1 MKANV
6 FNQTDYDID
15 LKYYKY
21 FLSNALK
28 VAGINGEVNLLFSND
43 NYIRELNKKFRN
55 KDKAT
60 DNSDYINLSSLTEAE
75 REIITNTIALR
86 TKNVK
91 EIMVPRVDVIMVAID
106 TPYDKVIKAFNK
118 GNSRIPVYK
127 DGIDDIVG
135 VLYVKDMIETD
146 EKTFNL
152 KKLLHKPFFVPISI
166 SLMELLRN
174 FRERQVHIAMVVDE
188 YGGFSGIV
196 SMEDVLEQIVG
207 DIIDE
212 YDDEDEEVKTNED
225 GSYLVDARVRIEDF
239 NKLGILPAI
248 PDDDADTIG
257 GFLFSYIGRLPKRNE
272 AIYYNNYSFTVV
284 GKSGNIVTKIKIEK
298 LSEDNQNYKKVEESK
313 E

>member
-1 MKANV
+1 MRIK
-6 FNQTDYDID
+6 
-15 LKYYKY
+15 K
-21 FLSNALK
+21 
-28 VAGINGEVNLLFSND
+28 LLEKIKSED
-43 NYIRELNKKFRN
+43 NELNE
-55 KDKAT
+55 
-60 DNSDYINLSSLTEAE
+60 SDYINLGSLTEAE

-106 TPYDKVIKAFNK
+106 TPYEKVIKAFDK

-127 DGIDDIVG
+127 DGVDDIVG

-146 EKTFNL
+146 EKNFNL

-207 DIIDE
+207 DIRDE
-212 YDDEDEEVKTNED
+212 YDEEDEEVKSNED

-239 NKLGILPAI
+239 NKFGILPAI
-248 PDDDADTIG
+248 PDDDADTVG

-284 GKSGNIVTKIKIEK
+284 GKSGNIVTKIRIEK
-298 LSEDNQNYKKVEESK
+298 LNKDNPNYIEEPTVSK
-313 E
+313 DIEE

>member
-1 MKANV
+1 MRIK
-6 FNQTDYDID
+6 
-15 LKYYKY
+15 K
-21 FLSNALK
+21 
-28 VAGINGEVNLLFSND
+28 LLEKIKND
-43 NYIRELNKKFRN
+43 ESELEGG
-55 KDKAT
+55 
-60 DNSDYINLSSLTEAE
+60 DYINLSSLSEAE

-106 TPYDKVIKAFNK
+106 TPYEKVIKAFDK

-127 DGIDDIVG
+127 DGVDDIVG

-146 EKTFNL
+146 EKNFNL

-207 DIIDE
+207 DIRDE
-212 YDDEDEEVKTNED
+212 YDEEDEEVKSNED

-239 NKLGILPAI
+239 NKYEILPAI

-284 GKSGNIVTKIKIEK
+284 GKSGNIVTKIRIEK
-298 LSEDNQNYKKVEESK
+298 LSRDNPNYMEEPEKIKDS
-313 E
+313 EE

>member
-1 MKANV
+1 MPIK
-6 FNQTDYDID
+6 
-15 LKYYKY
+15 
-21 FLSNALK
+21 
-28 VAGINGEVNLLFSND
+28 NLLKKIKND
-43 NYIRELNKKFRN
+43 SEGES
-55 KDKAT
+55 

-239 NKLGILPAI
+239 NKLEILPTI

-298 LSEDNQNYKKVEESK
+298 LSKDNQNYIEELAVSK
-313 E
+313 DIDE

>member
-1 MKANV
+1 MPIK
-6 FNQTDYDID
+6 
-15 LKYYKY
+15 
-21 FLSNALK
+21 
-28 VAGINGEVNLLFSND
+28 NLLKKIKND
-43 NYIRELNKKFRN
+43 SEGES
-55 KDKAT
+55 
-60 DNSDYINLSSLTEAE
+60 DNNDYINLSSLTEAE

-239 NKLGILPAI
+239 NKLEILPAI

-298 LSEDNQNYKKVEESK
+298 LSKDNQNYIEELAVSK
-313 E
+313 DIDE

>member
-1 MKANV
+1 MRIK
-6 FNQTDYDID
+6 
-15 LKYYKY
+15 K
-21 FLSNALK
+21 
-28 VAGINGEVNLLFSND
+28 LLEKIKNED
-43 NYIRELNKKFRN
+43 NELNEGN
-55 KDKAT
+55 
-60 DNSDYINLSSLTEAE
+60 YINLSSLTEAE
-75 REIITNTIALR
+75 RDIITNTIALR

-91 EIMVPRVDVIMVAID
+91 EIMVPRVDVIMVSID
-106 TPYDKVIKAFNK
+106 TPYEKVIKAFDK

>member
-1 MKANV
+1 MRIKKLLEKIKNEDNE
-6 FNQTDYDID
+6 FN
-15 LKYYKY
+15 
-21 FLSNALK
+21 
-28 VAGINGEVNLLFSND
+28 E
-43 NYIRELNKKFRN
+43 E
-55 KDKAT
+55 
-60 DNSDYINLSSLTEAE
+60 DYINLSSLSEAE

-91 EIMVPRVDVIMVAID
+91 EIMVPRVDVIMVSID
-106 TPYDKVIKAFNK
+106 TPYDKVIKAFDK

-127 DGIDDIVG
+127 DGVDDIVG

-146 EKTFNL
+146 EKSFNL

-207 DIIDE
+207 DIRDE
-212 YDDEDEEVKTNED
+212 YDEEDEEVKRNED

-239 NKLGILPAI
+239 NKYEILPAI
-248 PDDDADTIG
+248 PDDDADTVG

-298 LSEDNQNYKKVEESK
+298 LSKDNQNYKEEPKNS
-313 E
+313 EDNEE

>member
-1 MKANV
+1 MRIK
-6 FNQTDYDID
+6 
-15 LKYYKY
+15 K
-21 FLSNALK
+21 
-28 VAGINGEVNLLFSND
+28 LLEKIKSEYN
-43 NYIRELNKKFRN
+43 ELNEG
-55 KDKAT
+55 
-60 DNSDYINLSSLTEAE
+60 DYINLGSLTEAE

-106 TPYDKVIKAFNK
+106 TPYDKVIKAFDK

-127 DGIDDIVG
+127 DGVDDIVG

-146 EKTFNL
+146 EKNFNL

-207 DIIDE
+207 DIRDE
-212 YDDEDEEVKTNED
+212 YDEEDEEVKSNED

-239 NKLGILPAI
+239 NKFGILPAI
-248 PDDDADTIG
+248 PDDDADTVG

-284 GKSGNIVTKIKIEK
+284 GKSGNIVTKIRIEK
-298 LSEDNQNYKKVEESK
+298 LNKDNPNYIEEPAVSK
-313 E
+313 DIEE

>member
-1 MKANV
+1 MRIK
-6 FNQTDYDID
+6 
-15 LKYYKY
+15 K
-21 FLSNALK
+21 
-28 VAGINGEVNLLFSND
+28 LLEKIKNED
-43 NYIRELNKKFRN
+43 NELNEGN
-55 KDKAT
+55 
-60 DNSDYINLSSLTEAE
+60 YINLSSLTEAE
-75 REIITNTIALR
+75 RDIITNTIALR

-91 EIMVPRVDVIMVAID
+91 EIMVPRVDVIMVSID
-106 TPYDKVIKAFNK
+106 TPYEKVIKAFDK

-298 LSEDNQNYKKVEESK
+298 LSKDNQNYIEELAVSK
-313 E
+313 DIDE

>member
-1 MKANV
+1 MPIK
-6 FNQTDYDID
+6 
-15 LKYYKY
+15 
-21 FLSNALK
+21 
-28 VAGINGEVNLLFSND
+28 NLLKKIKND
-43 NYIRELNKKFRN
+43 SEGES
-55 KDKAT
+55 

-239 NKLGILPAI
+239 NKLGILPVI

-298 LSEDNQNYKKVEESK
+298 LSKDNQNYIEELAVSK
-313 E
+313 DIDE

>member
-1 MKANV
+1 MRIK
-6 FNQTDYDID
+6 
-15 LKYYKY
+15 K
-21 FLSNALK
+21 
-28 VAGINGEVNLLFSND
+28 LLEKIKSED
-43 NYIRELNKKFRN
+43 NELNEG
-55 KDKAT
+55 
-60 DNSDYINLSSLTEAE
+60 DYINLGSLTEAE

-106 TPYDKVIKAFNK
+106 TPYDKVIKAFDK

-127 DGIDDIVG
+127 DGVDDIVG

-146 EKTFNL
+146 EKNFNL

-207 DIIDE
+207 DIRDE
-212 YDDEDEEVKTNED
+212 YDEEDEEVKSNED

-239 NKLGILPAI
+239 NKFGILPAI
-248 PDDDADTIG
+248 PDDDADTVG

-284 GKSGNIVTKIKIEK
+284 GKSGNIVTKIRIEK
-298 LSEDNQNYKKVEESK
+298 LSKDNPNYIEEPEK
-313 E
+313 IKDEEE

>member
-1 MKANV
+1 MPIK
-6 FNQTDYDID
+6 
-15 LKYYKY
+15 
-21 FLSNALK
+21 
-28 VAGINGEVNLLFSND
+28 NLLKKIKND
-43 NYIRELNKKFRN
+43 SEGES
-55 KDKAT
+55 

-239 NKLGILPAI
+239 NKLEILPAI

-298 LSEDNQNYKKVEESK
+298 LSKDNQNYIEELAVSK
-313 E
+313 DIDE